1 LRAIWV
7 GKMKKKIP
15 VGATIAHAYR
25 FVFGNA
31 LEVFKAIWLPLVA
44 QMAVAFLLLKR
55 IALFMGAIQAHD
67 PAAIG
72 LFGPLLLL
80 IPLALLFFVAQYTA
94 VTELA
99 LGRPSS
105 SWVAFHFN
113 RPMWRL
119 LGGLLATIGTIAALA
134 ITLLLALLALSF
146 CLDLLM
152 KALPGSRPVVAV
164 LVGLM
169 VAAYGL
175 SFFFFGVRFLFLLAP
190 VNVEEQRLGVR
201 RSWQLSHR
209 NFWRISLITLAIAIP
224 IGLVNQAFGFW
235 LGGFPPSP
243 PSGASK
249 EVRDALQT
257 TWQIAQLNRMV
268 EHWYLTLPLT
278 ALTLWFQ
285 LGAGAAAQ
293 VFAWR
298 KLTEDDGLAP
308 IAGD

>member
-1 LRAIWV
+1 
-7 GKMKKKIP
+7 MKKKIP
-15 VGATIAHAYR
+15 VGGAIAHAYR

-31 LEVFKAIWLPLVA
+31 LAVFKAIWLPLVA
-44 QMAVAFLLLKR
+44 QMAVAFLLMKR
-55 IALFMGAIQAHD
+55 IALFMAATQAHD

-80 IPLALLFFVAQYTA
+80 IPLALLFYVAQYTA

-99 LGRPSS
+99 LGRPSP

-119 LGGLLATIGTIAALA
+119 LGGLLAAIGAIVALA
-134 ITLLLALLALSF
+134 VALFLAGLMLAF
-146 CLDLLM
+146 GFDLLM
-152 KALPGSRPVVAV
+152 KALPGSRPVVAI
-164 LVGLM
+164 LAGLM
-169 VAAYGL
+169 VGAYAL
-175 SFFFFGVRFLFLLAP
+175 SFFFFGIRFLFLLAP

-209 NFWRISLITLAIAIP
+209 NFWRILLITLAIVIP
-224 IGLVNQAFGFW
+224 IGIINQAFGFW
-235 LGGFPPSP
+235 LGGFPPTP

-249 EVRDALQT
+249 EARDALQAA
-257 TWQIAQLNRMV
+257 WQIAQLNRMV
-268 EHWYLTLPLT
+268 EHWYLALPLT